1 MAQIKV
7 QAAGLAA
14 VMSAL
19 ILSLSPAAQAAD
31 GVGMRIVRDPV
42 TGQLRAP
49 TADEA
54 KAMDEAEAKA
64 RAERAA
70 ANPAGTADTR
80 APAEVR
86 TSNGVRYRVNDSFLS
101 YSVITRKADGSLAMQ
116 CVTGKDA
123 AEKLVHDPK
132 AAISISSVSTVSS
145 EKEHDHADK

>member
-1 MAQIKV
+1 MAEFKL

-19 ILSLSPAAQAAD
+19 VLSFSPAAQAAD

-54 KAMDEAEAKA
+54 KAMDDAEAKA
-64 RAERAA
+64 RADRAA
-70 ANPAGTADTR
+70 ANPAGTADSR
-80 APAEVR
+80 APVEVR

-101 YSVITRKADGSLAMQ
+101 YSVMTRKADGTLAMQ
-116 CVTGKDA
+116 CVTGKEA
-123 AEKLVHDPK
+123 AEKLVRDPK
-132 AAISISSVSTVSS
+132 AAISTVTS
-145 EKEHDHADK
+145 EEHDHADK

>member
-31 GVGMRIVRDPV
+31 GVGMRIVRDPA

-64 RAERAA
+64 RADRAA

-101 YSVITRKADGSLAMQ
+101 YSVISRKADGTLDMQ

-123 AEKLVHDPK
+123 AEKLVRDPK
-132 AAISISSVSTVSS
+132 AAISSVSTVSS

>member
-1 MAQIKV
+1 MAEFKL

-19 ILSLSPAAQAAD
+19 VLSLSPAAQAAD

-49 TADEA
+49 NADEA
-54 KAMDEAEAKA
+54 KAMDDAEAKA
-64 RAERAA
+64 RADRAA
-70 ANPAGTADTR
+70 ANPAGTADSR
-80 APAEVR
+80 APVEVR

-123 AEKLVHDPK
+123 AEKLVRDPK
-132 AAISISSVSTVSS
+132 AAISTVTG
-145 EKEHDHADK
+145 EEHDHADK

>member
-1 MAQIKV
+1 MAEFKL

-19 ILSLSPAAQAAD
+19 VLSFSPAAQAAD

-54 KAMDEAEAKA
+54 KAMDDAEAKA
-64 RAERAA
+64 RADRAA
-70 ANPAGTADTR
+70 ANPAGTADSR
-80 APAEVR
+80 APVEVR

-101 YSVITRKADGSLAMQ
+101 YSVISRKADGTLAMQ

-123 AEKLVHDPK
+123 AEKLVRDPK
-132 AAISISSVSTVSS
+132 AAISTVTS
-145 EKEHDHADK
+145 EEHDHADK

>member
-1 MAQIKV
+1 MAETKF

-14 VMSAL
+14 VMSA
-19 ILSLSPAAQAAD
+19 IVLSLSTSAHAAD

-64 RAERAA
+64 RADRAA
-70 ANPAGTADTR
+70 ANPAGTADSR
-80 APAEVR
+80 APVEVR

-101 YSVITRKADGSLAMQ
+101 YSVITRRADGSLAMQ
-116 CVTGKDA
+116 CVTGKEA
-123 AEKLVHDPK
+123 AEKLVRDPK
-132 AAISISSVSTVSS
+132 AAISTVTS
-145 EKEHDHADK
+145 EEHDHADK

>member
-1 MAQIKV
+1 MAEIKF

-19 ILSLSPAAQAAD
+19 VLSLSPAAQAAD

-49 TADEA
+49 NADEA

-64 RAERAA
+64 RADRAA

-80 APAEVR
+80 APVEVR

-101 YSVITRKADGSLAMQ
+101 YSVMTRKADGTLAMQ

-123 AEKLVHDPK
+123 AEKLVRDPK
-132 AAISISSVSTVSS
+132 AAISTVTS
-145 EKEHDHADK
+145 EEHDHADK

>member
-1 MAQIKV
+1 MAETKF

-14 VMSAL
+14 VMSA
-19 ILSLSPAAQAAD
+19 IVLSLSTSAHAAD

-64 RAERAA
+64 RADRAA
-70 ANPAGTADTR
+70 ANPAGTADSR
-80 APAEVR
+80 APVEVR

-116 CVTGKDA
+116 CVTGKEA
-123 AEKLVHDPK
+123 AEKLVRDPK
-132 AAISISSVSTVSS
+132 AAISTVTS
-145 EKEHDHADK
+145 EEHDHADK

>member
-1 MAQIKV
+1 MAETKF

-19 ILSLSPAAQAAD
+19 VLSLSPAAQAAD

-64 RAERAA
+64 RADRAA

-80 APAEVR
+80 APVEMR
-86 TSNGVRYRVNDSFLS
+86 TSNGVRYRVNDNFLS

-123 AEKLVHDPK
+123 AEKLVRDPK
-132 AAISISSVSTVSS
+132 AAISTVTS
-145 EKEHDHADK
+145 EEHDHADK